1 MRLAIILAAL
11 TFLLLKHCLRSERC
25 IKWRKNSSYV
35 SRDKSFKCVGIEDLT
50 FFIEMKTE
58 PQELKQIAIETLEEE
73 AQKVCDQ
80 FNMTAVM
87 YQVAQEKQR
96 TSIFDTKISGG
107 KVRGTFRCENTET

>member
-1 MRLAIILAAL
+1 MRLAIILAASA
-11 TFLLLKHCLRSERC
+11 FLSACTERQVFQMR
-25 IKWRKNSSYV
+25 W
-35 SRDKSFKCVGIEDLT
+35 IEDFT

-58 PQELKQIAIETLEEE
+58 PQELKQIAIETLEHE